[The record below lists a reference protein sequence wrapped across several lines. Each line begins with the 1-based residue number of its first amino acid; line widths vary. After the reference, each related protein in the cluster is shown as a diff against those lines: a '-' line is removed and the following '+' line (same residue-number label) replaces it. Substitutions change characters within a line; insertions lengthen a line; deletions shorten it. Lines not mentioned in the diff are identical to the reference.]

1 MFTSPNQRIITVKK
15 NVPAD
20 KDHPYTLC
28 VKEVVLEAAKEL
40 KGNDFK
46 LFMYFYTNRNNYMS
60 AFSPQDV
67 ADNWGMSADTARNC
81 FNNLID
87 KGFISP
93 SGKNKYI
100 FSDRVVGI
108 KPAMIIEKKFVNS
121 KGEVA
126 WFTYEELLNEVNNN
140 QEIADRF
147 WQGAYE
153 KRNREEN

>member
-15 NVPAD
+15 TVPAD
-20 KDHPYTLC
+20 KNHPYTLC
-28 VKEVVLEAAKEL
+28 VKEVLLEAAKEL

-46 LFMYFYTNRNNYMS
+46 LFMYFYTNRDNYSS

-67 ADNWGMSADTARNC
+67 ADNWGMSADTARSC

-87 KGFISP
+87 KGFISS
-93 SGKNKYI
+93 SGKNKYQ
-100 FSDRVVGI
+100 FSDSVVDI
-108 KPAMIIEKKFVNS
+108 KPAMMIEKKFVNS

-147 WQGAYE
+147 WQAAYE

>member
-1 MFTSPNQRIITVKK
+1 MLTSPNQRIITIKK
-15 NVPAD
+15 TVVGD
-20 KDHPYTLC
+20 KEHPYTLC
-28 VKEVVLEAAKEL
+28 VKEILVEAAKEL

-46 LFMYFYTNRNNYMS
+46 LFMYFYSNKEDWTLG
-60 AFSPQDV
+60 FSPQDV
-67 ADNWGMSADTARNC
+67 ADNWGMSADTARSC

-87 KGFISP
+87 KGFIVP
-93 SGKNKYI
+93 SGKNKFKFYD
-100 FSDRVVGI
+100 SVVDI

-140 QEIADRF
+140 KEIADRF
-147 WQGAYE
+147 WQAAYE